1 MDRKEKDVVVFH
13 LRLLLNTVGIK
24 ASEIQSDDTYII
36 MTLSK
41 YPTLEL
47 VEKVKKFLF
56 HTDELKVENID
67 SLVYAAGDKLY
78 VQHKHMT
85 QFEEVFKALKML
97 KRIPFACAFKPDA
110 INFSYSRNQPTL
122 DFDQLMIIQ
131 DFINPGRILT
141 DNLFVI
147 GMFNEYTM
155 YVKVPKSEAA

>member
-1 MDRKEKDVVVFH
+1 MDVKGKDIVVFH

-24 ASEIQSDDTYII
+24 ASEIQADDTYII
-36 MTLSK
+36 ATLNK

-56 HTDELKVENID
+56 HTDELNVKDID
-67 SLVYAAGDKLY
+67 TLVYAAGDKLY

-97 KRIPFACAFKPDA
+97 KRIPFACTFNPDA
-110 INFSYSRNQPTL
+110 INFSYSRTQPTL

-147 GMFNEYTM
+147 GMFDEYTM